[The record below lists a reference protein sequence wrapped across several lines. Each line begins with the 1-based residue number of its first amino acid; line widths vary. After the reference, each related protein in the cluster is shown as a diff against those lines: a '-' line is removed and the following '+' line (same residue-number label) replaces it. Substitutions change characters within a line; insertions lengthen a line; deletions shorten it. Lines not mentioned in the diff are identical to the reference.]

1 MKKLKKFFTEER
13 VDEIYETMFDL
24 AMGLGP
30 VLMVVIPILYDAFK
44 IIINLRLCLSLK
56 STGGNHMKKIRNNQS
71 F

>member
-13 VDEIYETMFDL
+13 VDEIYGTMFDL

-44 IIINLRLCLSLK
+44 
-56 STGGNHMKKIRNNQS
+56 
-71 F
+71 

>member
-30 VLMVVIPILYDAFK
+30 VHMVVIPILYDAFK
-44 IIINLRLCLSLK
+44 
-56 STGGNHMKKIRNNQS
+56 
-71 F
+71 

>member
-24 AMGLGP
+24 AMGLRP

-44 IIINLRLCLSLK
+44 
-56 STGGNHMKKIRNNQS
+56 
-71 F
+71 

>member
-13 VDEIYETMFDL
+13 VDEIYEIMFDL

-44 IIINLRLCLSLK
+44 
-56 STGGNHMKKIRNNQS
+56 
-71 F
+71 

>member
-30 VLMVVIPILYDAFK
+30 DQY
-44 IIINLRLCLSLK
+44 SW
-56 STGGNHMKKIRNNQS
+56 
-71 F
+71 

>member
-13 VDEIYETMFDL
+13 VDEIYETL

-44 IIINLRLCLSLK
+44 
-56 STGGNHMKKIRNNQS
+56 
-71 F
+71 

>member
-30 VLMVVIPILYDAFK
+30 ALMVVIPILYDAFK
-44 IIINLRLCLSLK
+44 
-56 STGGNHMKKIRNNQS
+56 
-71 F
+71 

>member
-24 AMGLGP
+24 AMGLGQ

-44 IIINLRLCLSLK
+44 
-56 STGGNHMKKIRNNQS
+56 
-71 F
+71 